1 VTGRQWTTADV
12 PEQAWRTAVITG
24 GNTGLGFQ
32 VAQILAGRGARVIIA
47 CRDREKARR
56 AVAEMAT
63 AARRS
68 RQLIGLREGPT
79 PDLHVVEL
87 DLARLGSVRDAA
99 AELKSKFPV
108 IDLLINNAG
117 VMMTPYTRTEDG
129 FELQFG
135 TNHLGHFA
143 LTGLLLDQL
152 AQSPAG
158 ARVVTVSSIVHRRGS
173 IDFDD
178 LMWEHG
184 YNRTAAYAR
193 SKLAN
198 LLFAYELDRRLTA
211 TDLPIISLAAHP
223 GYSST
228 GLTRNLPPL
237 LRAGS
242 RMAEPLIAQSPAMG
256 ALSLLRA
263 ATDPEASGG
272 QFYGPANPLQTK
284 GHPKLVR
291 SSARSYDQE
300 LARRLWE
307 TSEKLTGVSF
317 LQYLFNNPD
326 IGGEPVVERRG
337 GPEERRDALLGSR
350 GGEPVLDRPLLPG
363 RDALV
368 AEQFDAGMV
377 GAVTAR
383 SGLEHAMTMHGM
395 AGVRDR
401 RDHLLQLAALGL
413 VVDGRTVA
421 GEPLRAH
428 VPHSGPAAKSLGGQ
442 LDVVPMPERR
452 AYLRFVR
459 RLVLAEPHVPVRPE
473 DLRLTELPR
482 QLFGELG
489 HRAQD
494 LLVVD
499 GLMRGPEAL
508 RVVGREIVEEIKRLF
523 RPAAE
528 RHGPNSSG
536 RPERSTWCLS
546 R

>member
-1 VTGRQWTTADV
+1 MTGRQWTTADV

-32 VAQILAGRGARVIIA
+32 VAQTLAGRGARVIIA
-47 CRDREKARR
+47 CRDRDKARR

-68 RQLIGLREGPT
+68 RQAIGLREGPT

-129 FELQFG
+129 FELQFA

-143 LTGLLLDQL
+143 LTGLLLDHL

-178 LMWEHG
+178 LMLENG

-198 LLFAYELDRRLTA
+198 LLFAYELNRRLTG
-211 TDLPIISLAAHP
+211 TGLPIISLAAHP

-228 GLTRNLPPL
+228 SLTRNLPPL

-242 RMAEPLIAQSPAMG
+242 RIAEPVIAQSPAMG
-256 ALSLLRA
+256 ALPLLRA
-263 ATDPEASGG
+263 ATDPRAAGG

-317 LQYLFNNPD
+317 LP
-326 IGGEPVVERRG
+326 P
-337 GPEERRDALLGSR
+337 
-350 GGEPVLDRPLLPG
+350 
-363 RDALV
+363 
-368 AEQFDAGMV
+368 
-377 GAVTAR
+377 
-383 SGLEHAMTMHGM
+383 
-395 AGVRDR
+395 
-401 RDHLLQLAALGL
+401 
-413 VVDGRTVA
+413 
-421 GEPLRAH
+421 
-428 VPHSGPAAKSLGGQ
+428 
-442 LDVVPMPERR
+442 
-452 AYLRFVR
+452 
-459 RLVLAEPHVPVRPE
+459 
-473 DLRLTELPR
+473 
-482 QLFGELG
+482 
-489 HRAQD
+489 
-494 LLVVD
+494 
-499 GLMRGPEAL
+499 
-508 RVVGREIVEEIKRLF
+508 
-523 RPAAE
+523 
-528 RHGPNSSG
+528 
-536 RPERSTWCLS
+536 
-546 R
+546 